1 MSFIQTR
8 TQEKVSVLKT
18 AEGAMMT
25 APAIFFSLFA
35 GAYSDR
41 RGRRLLLALPFLGN
55 ILSYLAMAANLHWWE
70 ELPAEYLL
78 ISGQSADREEIYWRI
93 ICRRGWT
100 QWRLRV
106 FQYRSLLLHSRYLQ
120 QSHQNIQ
127 DVNTQRHLQP
137 RLRYWDPDQLSNQ

>member
-1 MSFIQTR
+1 MNFIQTR

-35 GAYSDR
+35 GAYSDQ

-78 ISGQSADREEIYWRI
+78 ISGQSDSNFREK
-93 ICRRGWT
+93 RGDFT
-100 QWRLRV
+100 EV
-106 FQYRSLLLHSRYLQ
+106 LQ
-120 QSHQNIQ
+120 G
-127 DVNTQRHLQP
+127 
-137 RLRYWDPDQLSNQ
+137 WPD

>member
-55 ILSYLAMAANLHWWE
+55 ILSYLCMLAHLVWWHQ
-70 ELPAEYLL
+70 LR
-78 ISGQSADREEIYWRI
+78 SAGCI
-93 ICRRGWT
+93 
-100 QWRLRV
+100 
-106 FQYRSLLLHSRYLQ
+106 
-120 QSHQNIQ
+120 
-127 DVNTQRHLQP
+127 
-137 RLRYWDPDQLSNQ
+137 

>member
-35 GAYSDR
+35 GAYSDQ

-78 ISGQSADREEIYWRI
+78 ISGQSVSKFKE
-93 ICRRGWT
+93 RRLTVRLQGW
-100 QWRLRV
+100 L
-106 FQYRSLLLHSRYLQ
+106 
-120 QSHQNIQ
+120 
-127 DVNTQRHLQP
+127 D
-137 RLRYWDPDQLSNQ
+137 